1 MKWRKISDHTG
12 LIITLSLILSM
23 LTSLFVISSRPFFQG
38 TGDTST
44 YVSLSREIIENGL
57 MIPQTNAIHYPGSA
71 WVYPPVIPY
80 VGALLM
86 SISGSVGWTPYLV
99 FGLLGSVIFSATA
112 VPIYFLVRELYGKEI
127 GLMAS
132 FIYPFFLPSL
142 YILSWG
148 GYPQLLGFLLLAMI
162 LYLLVRSERDNR
174 KWLKYSVYSGLV
186 LGLLALSHDLT
197 FVVVYASVIIL
208 IVFRLI
214 TGIVTRSGNKK
225 TVLAP
230 IVLLI
235 ISSVFGLYWY
245 LPRLWWVKDSAIPT
259 SSPVFLKYSVGIA
272 SSPGIIGIVYSDIS
286 SIQQPLGPVSLFAP
300 IFSLYAVLLIYFLAK
315 MRNEIKRNRATDSIY
330 LILVFTLLLSIAE
343 FKDPVLFV
351 RLFYFVMFLGFVLSM
366 KPLYYGFR
374 LLTRKVSGIHLRSG
388 SINGGKLAGYA
399 LILIIVI
406 NAVSGVS
413 FNYGS
418 HTYYGSVSG
427 SGGLDSQSV
436 DLLNFMHSNIS
447 PDAVIA
453 APVPIAFYV
462 MGFDGNPVIAYQPS
476 NYLTQPV
483 EWEENYAAYILIYH
497 SSRNVLYTNSLI
509 REYNISYVLIPTHT
523 QGIDSS
529 YQVIYVTQFFILCR
543 IS

>member
-12 LIITLSLILSM
+12 LIIALSLILSV

-57 MIPQTNAIHYPGSA
+57 MIPQTNAIHYPGSV
-71 WVYPPVIPY
+71 WVYPPVVPY
-80 VGALLM
+80 IGALLM
-86 SISGSVGWTPYLV
+86 SITGSGGWTPYLV

-127 GLMAS
+127 GLIAS
-132 FIYPFFLPSL
+132 LIYPFFLPSL

-174 KWLKYSVYSGLV
+174 NWLRYSVYSGLF

-214 TGIVTRSGNKK
+214 TGIITRSGNKR

-235 ISSVFGLYWY
+235 ISSAFGLYWY

-272 SSPGIIGIVYSDIS
+272 SSPGIMEIFHSDIS
-286 SIQQPLGPVSLFAP
+286 GIQQPLGPISLLAP
-300 IFSLYAVLLIYFLAK
+300 IFSLYAVLLIYLLVK
-315 MRNEIKRNRATDSIY
+315 MRNEIKGNRATDSIY
-330 LILVFTLLLSIAE
+330 LILVFTLILSLVE
-343 FKDPVLFV
+343 LNDPVLFV
-351 RLFYFVMFLGFVLSM
+351 RLFYFVILMGFVLSM

-374 LLTRKVSGIHLRSG
+374 LLIKKASSIHLHSG
-388 SINGGKLAGYA
+388 GISAGRLAGYA
-399 LILIIVI
+399 LVFLIVI
-406 NAVSGVS
+406 NAVSGVP
-413 FNYGS
+413 FNYIS

-427 SGGLDSQSV
+427 SVGTDSQSIG
-436 DLLNFMHSNIS
+436 LLNFIHSNIS
-447 PDAVIA
+447 PDSGIA

-497 SSRNVLYTNSLI
+497 SSQNVSYTNSLI
-509 REYNISYVLIPTHT
+509 REYNISYILIPTHT

-529 YQVIYVTQFFILCR
+529 YLMVYMTQFFILYKV
-543 IS
+543 S